1 MMKLTLSTILVKQPC
16 LVAILISFAFLNS
29 NTLRAETSAGN
40 VVYVKSDVLNLRSA
54 PSSNSDILGKLVAGE
69 KLHIYNAENGWLNVQ
84 VNGLHGWV
92 TDQYITEGEPATIK
106 TPALLT
112 QNIVASTSAKT
123 VSVNEGIPAT
133 IIYTRGSRAFV
144 NVSDSLMGWID
155 TNALER
161 GETVAKPYW
170 VNSQTLNVRSS
181 PGTYTQVIGSL
192 TYGDKIR
199 AIKEQNR
206 WIKIRFNHTE
216 GWVFKSLLSSKPLNQ
231 LHSTASVTSSDRR
244 RKRYV
249 KSHPNLPDIITRTIL
264 NGGYRIGMS
273 REQVEASLGKPD
285 EIRQIQDSTMVGMVR
300 WLYYRGDTIVSLTL
314 QNGYLFTSTKDFQ

>member
-1 MMKLTLSTILVKQPC
+1 MKLTLSTFLFKQHFI
-16 LVAILISFAFLNS
+16 VAILIGFAFLNS

-40 VVYVKSDVLNLRSA
+40 VVYVKSEVLNLRSA
-54 PSSNSDILGKLVAGE
+54 PSRNSDILGKLVAGE
-69 KLHIYNAENGWLNVQ
+69 KLHIYNSENGWLNVQ
-84 VNGLHGWV
+84 VNGLQGWV
-92 TDQYITEGEPATIK
+92 TDKYITEGEPAIILK
-106 TPALLT
+106 PALLT

-155 TNALER
+155 TNALEQ
-161 GETVAKPYW
+161 GETVATPYW

-216 GWVFKSLLSSKPLNQ
+216 GWVFKSLLSPKPLRKSQ
-231 LHSTASVTSSDRR
+231 STASVTSSDRR

-249 KSHPNLPDIITRTIL
+249 EAHPDLPDIIAQTIL

-273 REQVEASLGKPD
+273 REQVEASLGEPD
-285 EIRQIQDSTMVGMVR
+285 EIHQMQDSTMVGMVR
-300 WLYYRGDTIVSLTL
+300 WLYYRGDTILSLNL